1 MRKIS
6 NMPDWMIRTI
16 KTFIQ
21 AFGGTFIPSICIVLN
36 QISTGG
42 LPNNFGTWLATVLIP
57 IICAALAAGIAAA
70 WNIILE
76 HLKEGGK

>member
-1 MRKIS
+1 MK
-6 NMPDWMIRTI
+6 NKKELPDWMIRAL
-16 KTFIQ
+16 KTFVQ

-42 LPNNFGTWLATVLIP
+42 LPNNFGTWIATVLIP

-70 WNIILE
+70 WNIVLE
-76 HLKEGGK
+76 HLKEG